1 MKGDLPAHEEHGC
14 GASWTQWKVTYQHVR
29 EHGVWRLTLNQLYH
43 ALTSGQVTDLYCVQ
57 FSSMQNENN
66 EQISELWEWKELAP
80 WSAQNEWQ
88 MESEW
93 LHETG

>member
-1 MKGDLPAHEEHGC
+1 MDTMKGDLPAC
-14 GASWTQWKVTYQHVR
+14 ARAW
-29 EHGVWRLTLNQLYH
+29 GVEPHFKSQLYH

-57 FSSMQNENN
+57 FSNMQNENN